1 MTNLVHRTRDA
12 DRLPGTEGDGTAAML
27 PRSAA
32 TARRRVRLAEV
43 ALIISASVL
52 ALLALGAGWDETV
65 HVLERARW
73 QLLWAVVASHLLAYA
88 GYLLA
93 HHRFL
98 TVRSDRPLHWRDTT
112 IVLVVGFGA
121 LPVQGGFG
129 VDRAALLGM
138 GIDREEAAISSLT
151 LAVIELAI
159 LVPAAW
165 VCSLLLIGAHGV
177 QASES
182 LPWAI
187 LVPLGSAL
195 VLYAARTAGRRSM
208 SGARGVWIRH
218 ALGALAQTRELARH
232 PRESGVVALG
242 IGLYWAADIGALAL
256 ALRLCH
262 ANLSVTRL
270 VLAYA
275 TGYLLTRR
283 ALPLAGAGA
292 TEGLLCLALA
302 SVGVPLHSAVP
313 AVLIYRVTDLAL
325 TLLPALASNRA
336 FIALAHLK
344 PETRAAPIRR
354 AGADVGHAQ
363 TGGEERALP

>member
-1 MTNLVHRTRDA
+1 MANTGQRTRAA
-12 DRLPGTEGDGTAAML
+12 DGQPGTNDDVSAATL

-32 TARRRVRLAEV
+32 TARRRVLLAGV
-43 ALIISASVL
+43 ALAVSVSVL
-52 ALLALGAGWDETV
+52 GLLALGAGWEQSV
-65 HVLERARW
+65 RVLERARW
-73 QLLWAVVASHLLAYA
+73 QLLWAVIASHLLAYM

-98 TVRSDRPLHWRDTT
+98 NLCSERSLRWRETT

-129 VDRAALLGM
+129 VDRAALLGL

-159 LVPAAW
+159 LAPAAW
-165 VCSLLLIGAHGV
+165 VCSLLLIGTHGV

-187 LVPLGSAL
+187 LVPLLAAPVL
-195 VLYAARTAGRRSM
+195 VCTARATRRRSTPQ
-208 SGARGVWIRH
+208 ARRPRVRR
-218 ALGALAQTRELARH
+218 ALAAIAQTLELARH
-232 PRESGVVALG
+232 PLQSRSVVLG

-262 ANLSVTRL
+262 VHLGLSRL
-270 VLAYA
+270 ILAYA

-292 TEGLLCLALA
+292 SEVLLCLSLA
-302 SVGVPLHSAVP
+302 SVGVALHVAVP

-325 TLLPALASNRA
+325 TLLPALASNPA
-336 FIALAHLK
+336 FIRLARLK
-344 PETRAAPIRR
+344 PYTPAEGIGRNG
-354 AGADVGHAQ
+354 AGVAQ
-363 TGGEERALP
+363 K